1 MVRKNDRLEENFRLM
16 KILSFITS
24 ISLKGGGPSRS
35 VPMLVKGLAEVGIDI
50 TLMTFRSDDMNTHAL
65 EGTTAKLKV
74 LEPGTSA
81 KEIEEYI
88 LAEKFDIIQMQSMWA
103 KCYHQVAQIAR
114 KHNIPYLIT
123 PRGMLEP
130 WSLSQKKWK
139 KKLAL
144 MLYQMKDLQR
154 AACIF
159 TTAEMEAQHVRDLGV
174 KVPMSVIP
182 NGIETD
188 GYACRTSMDGVKK
201 QILFLSRVHVKKG
214 IEILIEAFSKLRAER
229 QVLRDWS
236 VVIVGNGEAD
246 YIESLK
252 QKVQSLRLEE
262 CIKILPPVF
271 GEAKTKLYQESSL
284 FCLPSYSENFGMVIA
299 EAMSCGVPAITTNGT
314 PWQLLN
320 GDCTTM
326 GASLDML
333 DGDKRT
339 GWCIELSVENLENT
353 LREAMSMDPAALYEM
368 GQRGSRMINENFNYR
383 SVAKKTKQLYEWIVG
398 GVQEPEFIY
407 KG

>member
-1 MVRKNDRLEENFRLM
+1 M
-16 KILSFITS
+16 KTLTFITS

-35 VPMLVKGLAEVGIDI
+35 VPMLVKGLAEVGVDI
-50 TLMTFRSDDMNTHAL
+50 TLMTFRTDDMNIHAL

-74 LEPGTSA
+74 LDPETSA
-81 KEIEEYI
+81 KDIEKYI
-88 LAEKFDIIQMQSMWA
+88 LTEKFDIIQMQSMWA
-103 KCYHQVAQIAR
+103 KSYHQVAQIAR

-144 MLYQMKDLQR
+144 LLYQMKDLQK

-214 IEILIEAFSKLRAER
+214 IELLIDAFACIHKDFS
-229 QVLRDWS
+229 DWS

-252 QKVQSLRLEE
+252 QKVKSLGLED

-333 DGDKRT
+333 GDDKRT

-353 LREAMSMDPAALYEM
+353 LREAMSMDPAVLYEM

-383 SVAKKTKQLYEWIVG
+383 SVAKMTMQLYEWIVERG
-398 GVQEPEFIY
+398 QELEYIY
-407 KG
+407 KE

>member
-1 MVRKNDRLEENFRLM
+1 M
-16 KILSFITS
+16 KILTFMV
-24 ISLKGGGPSRS
+24 SLDQNYGGPARS
-35 VPMLVKGLAEVGIDI
+35 VPMLVRGLAQKGVDV
-50 TLMTFRSDDMNTHAL
+50 TLMTIRTKNMNLHAL
-65 EGTTAKLKV
+65 DGTNAKLKIQ
-74 LEPGTSA
+74 ERGFSA
-81 KEIEEYI
+81 KELEEYV
-88 LAEKFDIIQMQSMWA
+88 LKEKFELIQLQSIWNIE
-103 KCYHQVAQIAR
+103 YHTLARIAL
-114 KHNIPYLIT
+114 KHQIPYIVT

-139 KKLAL
+139 KKLAML
-144 MLYQMKDLQR
+144 LYQKADLQK

-159 TTAEMEAQHVRDLGV
+159 TTAEMEAKHVRELGV

-214 IEILIEAFSKLRAER
+214 IEILIEAFNKLSAES
-229 QVLRDWS
+229 LEFRDWS

-246 YIESLK
+246 YIESLE
-252 QKVQSLRLEE
+252 QKVKTLELE
-262 CIKILPPVF
+262 NCIKILPPVF
-271 GEAKTKLYQESSL
+271 GDAKTKLYQESSL

-333 DGDKRT
+333 GADKRT
-339 GWCIELSVENLENT
+339 GWCIELSVDNLEKT
-353 LREAMSMDPAALYEM
+353 LREAMTMNPAALYEM

-383 SVAKKTKQLYEWIVG
+383 SVAKKTKRLYEWIVNG
-398 GVQEPEFIY
+398 GKEPEFMY

>member
-1 MVRKNDRLEENFRLM
+1 M
-16 KILSFITS
+16 KVLTFITS

-35 VPMLVKGLAEVGIDI
+35 VPMLVKGLAEVGVDI
-50 TLMTFRSDDMNTHAL
+50 TLMTFRSEDMNTHAL
-65 EGTTAKLKV
+65 EGTPAKLKV
-74 LEPGTSA
+74 WEDGTTA
-81 KEIEEYI
+81 REIEDFI
-88 LAEKFDIIQMQSMWA
+88 LSEQFDLIQLQSLWA
-103 KCYHQVAQIAR
+103 KSYHVVALIAR
-114 KHNIPYLIT
+114 KHNIPYIIT

-144 MLYQMKDLQR
+144 MFYQMKDLQK

-159 TTAEMEAQHVRDLGV
+159 TTAEMEAQHVRELGV
-174 KVPMSVIP
+174 NAPMSVIP

-188 GYACRTSMDGVKK
+188 GYACRTSLEGVKK

-214 IEILIEAFSKLRAER
+214 IEILIDAFCKLRAEGG
-229 QVLRDWS
+229 VFKEWS
-236 VVIVGNGEAD
+236 VVIVGNGEDD

-252 QKVQSLRLEE
+252 RKVDELELE
-262 CIKILPPVF
+262 DCIKILPPVF

-299 EAMSCGVPAITTNGT
+299 EALSCGVPAITTNGT

-320 GDCTTM
+320 GDYATM

-333 DGDKRT
+333 GEDKRT
-339 GWCIELSVENLENT
+339 GWCIDLSVKNLERT
-353 LREAMSMDPAALYEM
+353 LREAMAMSPAALYEM
-368 GQRGSRMINENFNYR
+368 GQRGSKMINENFNYR
-383 SVAKKTKQLYEWIVG
+383 SVALKTKCLYEWIVNG
-398 GVQEPEFIY
+398 GIKPLFIINNEEY
-407 KG
+407 VSK

>member
-1 MVRKNDRLEENFRLM
+1 M
-16 KILSFITS
+16 KVLTFLTS

-35 VPMLVKGLAEVGIDI
+35 VPMLVKGLAEVGVDI
-50 TLMTFRSDDMNTHAL
+50 TLMTFRSEDMNTHAL
-65 EGTTAKLKV
+65 EGTSAKLKM
-74 LEPGTSA
+74 LEEGATS
-81 KEIEEYI
+81 KDIEEFI
-88 LAEKFDIIQMQSMWA
+88 LLEKFDIIQMQSMWA
-103 KCYHQVAQIAR
+103 KSYHQVAQIAR
-114 KHNIPYLIT
+114 KHNIPYIIT

-144 MLYQMKDLQR
+144 MLYQMKDLQK

-214 IEILIEAFSKLRAER
+214 IEILIEAFSKLREKSLE
-229 QVLRDWS
+229 LRDWS
-236 VVIVGNGEAD
+236 VVIVGNGEAE
-246 YIESLK
+246 YIKSLELRVK
-252 QKVQSLRLEE
+252 SLELED

-339 GWCIELSVENLENT
+339 GWCIELSVENLEKT
-353 LREAMSMDPAALYEM
+353 LREAMSMNPAALYEM

-383 SVAKKTKQLYEWIVG
+383 SVAQKTKRLYEWIV
-398 GVQEPEFIY
+398 EDKMDEAKKPEFVNLN
-407 KG
+407 